1 MIASMTGY
9 GAAVLRSDALQAS
22 VQIRSVNHRFLEL
35 SLHMP
40 RRLLALE
47 PELKRLVHSRVQRGK
62 LELSISARFEA
73 GEPELVRASEPLVT
87 GVVRVLRELKRAH
100 ALEGDVS
107 VSDVARFPNAIEVQ
121 ETLAAEGPDPQ
132 PLIELAQQA
141 IADLLGQRQAEG
153 AQLARVLGDCLG
165 RLSEGVARL
174 GALSA
179 ETRAARQ
186 QVLAERLKEA
196 VSGLGLDEGRLHQE
210 VVRLVERA
218 DVAEELARL
227 TSHVELC
234 RATLERGGPCGKRL
248 DFLSQELMREANT
261 VGSKA
266 AAAPMIHEVV
276 GLKGEIERFREQVQ
290 NVE

>member
-9 GAAVLRSDALQAS
+9 GAAVLRGDALQAS

-40 RRLLALE
+40 RRLQALE
-47 PELKRLVHSRVQRGK
+47 PELKRLVQSRVQRGK
-62 LELSISARFEA
+62 LDLSISARFEA
-73 GEPELVRASEPLVT
+73 GEPELVQAAEPLVT

-121 ETLAAEGPDPQ
+121 EAVAAEGPDPQ
-132 PLIELAQQA
+132 PLLALAERAIE
-141 IADLLGQRQAEG
+141 DLVGQRNAEG
-153 AQLARVLGDCLG
+153 AQLARVLGDCLDRVRDG
-165 RLSEGVARL
+165 VTRLV
-174 GALSA
+174 ALSA
-179 ETRAARQ
+179 ETKAARQ
-186 QVLAERLKEA
+186 QALAERLKEVVA
-196 VSGLGLDEGRLHQE
+196 GLGLDEGRLHQE
-210 VVRLVERA
+210 VVRVVERA

-261 VGSKA
+261 IGSKA